1 MKKFIKGLSLALI
14 LAFSCVLL
22 TACGGPK
29 NLAKAEEIMKEA
41 DYNVV
46 VTLAEEGNEDGKVGT
61 ISATKIDIGLGS
73 GLNVNG
79 EHITATLFESSKA
92 AKAYYEGHKD
102 EEKEDE
108 DQVLKVKGK
117 WVYFGTETA
126 IEIFLG

>member
-1 MKKFIKGLSLALI
+1 MNLRSLVCSAI
-14 LAFSCVLL
+14 ASLL
-22 TACGGPK
+22 TLSCMTPHV
-29 NLAKAEEIMKEA
+29 AKAEEIMKEA

-92 AKAYYEGHKD
+92 AKAYYEEHKD